1 MHINTISLN
10 SNHPKSVINH
20 LNSTESLPFTE
31 IFSVKSL
38 TDIFQH
44 INKRER
50 IFTPDIIILGFLSQA
65 LNADKSCQAAVT
77 RIIAFFLNQ
86 GKNAPSANT
95 AAYSKARSRLP
106 ENTLSNL
113 AKQSA
118 KQMEEDIPPA
128 WLWREKHIKLIDGS
142 TVFMPDTPDNQIA
155 YPQSRCQKSGLGFP
169 IARILGILS
178 YATGTILDIAVG
190 ACRGKGTGELSLLRQ
205 LMHVFNPGDVV
216 IGDAAYTSFLLIAL
230 FKQLK
235 VDIVFPFNHSRNCD
249 FRRGQRLG
257 KKDHLVQWRKPQRP
271 EWMDQET
278 YDTFPDE
285 ISIREVKV
293 QSERKGFKPK
303 SRIIVTTFM
312 DSNNVTKKDLK
323 ILYEYRW
330 HVELDLRSIKD
341 TMHMGVLRGK
351 SPSMVH
357 KEIWAH
363 VLAYNL
369 IRKIMAQ
376 AACIHKKNPRDL
388 SFKLALQSIDAF
400 KQAGIF
406 TVKRKDIYEYLLKMI
421 ACKKVGNRAGRCEP
435 RRLKRRPKNFP
446 LLMKSRGHYHGVAA

>member
-1 MHINTISLN
+1 MHTNIISLN
-10 SNHPKSVINH
+10 SNHPKSVIKQ

-31 IFSVKSL
+31 ILSVKNLVNSL
-38 TDIFQH
+38 KN
-44 INKRER
+44 INHRER

-65 LNADKSCQAAVT
+65 LNADKSCQAAVA
-77 RIIAFFLNQ
+77 RIIAFLLSQ
-86 GKNAPSANT
+86 GKNVPSANT

-118 KQMEEDIPPA
+118 KQMETDVPSA

-155 YPQSRCQKSGLGFP
+155 YPQSRCQKAGLGFP
-169 IARILGILS
+169 IARIVGILS

-216 IGDAAYTSFLLIAL
+216 IGDAAYTSFFLIAL
-230 FKQLK
+230 FMQLK
-235 VDIVFPFNHSRNCD
+235 VDVVFPFNHSRNCD

-285 ISIREVKV
+285 ISIREVNV
-293 QSERKGFKPK
+293 QSERKGFKSK

-312 DSNNVTKKDLK
+312 DSNNVTRKDLK

-341 TMHMGVLRGK
+341 TMRMGLLRGK
-351 SPSMVH
+351 TPSMVH

-363 VLAYNL
+363 ILAYNL

-376 AACIHKKNPRDL
+376 AAYIHKKKPREL
-388 SFKLALQSIDAF
+388 SFKLALQLIDAF
-400 KQAGIF
+400 KQAAIF
-406 TVKRKDIYEYLLKMI
+406 TGKRKDIYEHLLKMI
-421 ACKKVGNRAGRCEP
+421 VCKKVGNRAGRCEP

-446 LLMKSRGHYHGVAA
+446 LLMKAREHYHRVAA